1 MMTEYW
7 SISMANV
14 AVYKLC
20 KIKEELLILGKMK
33 FSVITC
39 YASPVGATGYTKTL
53 FAIH

>member
-1 MMTEYW
+1 
-7 SISMANV
+7 MAIV
-14 AVYKLC
+14 AEYKLC
-20 KIKEELLILGKMK
+20 KIKEELFLGKMK